1 MPASIAAAARPASR
15 RPRGRLAAAFAA
27 TVVALTGLVA
37 TGAPGAASAQ
47 SSYKGEYKLS
57 LVVGTAFPW
66 GKGGEI
72 WSNLVRERTNGRI
85 NIKLY
90 PGVSLVQGD
99 QTREFTAIR
108 QGVIDMA
115 IGSTINW
122 SPQVR
127 ELNLFSLPFL
137 MPDYRAIDAITAG
150 PVGEELMKIVEKAG
164 VVPLAWGENGYR
176 EITNSKHEIRK
187 PDDLKGLKI
196 RVVGSPLFLDT
207 FRALGANP
215 TQMSWADAQP
225 ALASGAVDGQ
235 ENPMSI
241 FEAAK
246 LHTVG
251 QKFVTMWGYVADPLV
266 FVVNREVWNSWTPED
281 QKIVRQAAIDAGK
294 QQIALARKGLAES
307 DTPMLKTV
315 EGFGVKVTRLSA
327 DEREAFVKVTKPIY
341 ENWKKQI
348 GAPLVTRAEESVAK
362 R

>member
-1 MPASIAAAARPASR
+1 MKKRSILKFALAAAALAS
-15 RPRGRLAAAFAA
+15 AA
-27 TVVALTGLVA
+27 V
-37 TGAPGAASAQ
+37 ASAQ
-47 SSYKGEYKLS
+47 ANYKPEYKMS

-72 WSNLVRERTNGRI
+72 WANLVRERTQGRI

-108 QGVIDMA
+108 QGVIDLA

-122 SPQVR
+122 SPQVK

-137 MPDYRAIDAITAG
+137 MPDYAAIDALTRG
-150 PVGEELMKIVEKAG
+150 DVGKQIFSIIDRAG
-164 VVPLAWGENGYR
+164 VMPLAWGENGYR
-176 EITNSKHEIRK
+176 EITNSKKPLRT

-207 FRALGANP
+207 FTALGANP

-241 FEAAK
+241 FTAAK
-246 LHTVG
+246 LQNVG
-251 QKFVTMWGYVADPLV
+251 QKNVTMWGYVADPLV
-266 FVVNREVWNSWTPED
+266 FVVNKEVWASWTPAD
-281 QKIVRQAAIDAGK
+281 QAIVRQAALDAGK
-294 QQIALARKGLAES
+294 EQIGIARKGLDEADKPLLKEIAALGVTITQL
-307 DTPMLKTV
+307 TPQ
-315 EGFGVKVTRLSA
+315 
-327 DEREAFVKVTKPIY
+327 EREAFVKATRPVYDK
-341 ENWKKQI
+341 WKTQI
-348 GAPLVTRAEESVAK
+348 GADLVTSAERAIAARK
-362 R
+362 